1 LIGAFFLFNL
11 SGANLLSVICTS
23 FSQSEEKSKE
33 ENKLS
38 GIFYDQ
44 TANPL
49 PQRGDCFML
58 LIYQKA
64 TIQQLITKCRG
75 TALMG

>member
-1 LIGAFFLFNL
+1 VLSFYLTSQVQICCQLFAPLIIK
-11 SGANLLSVICTS
+11 VKK
-23 FSQSEEKSKE
+23 KSKE

-38 GIFYDQ
+38 GIFCDQ
-44 TANPL
+44 TADPL

-58 LIYQKA
+58 LIYQRA

-75 TALMG
+75 KALME